1 MYVIIAII
9 AAVFILFYCSYQIRL
24 GAYVRSLCRNRAAG
38 HVVALTFDDGPDP
51 EWTPRVLDTLR
62 EHGVRATFFLIG
74 SKAEQ
79 HPQIVRRIAA
89 EGHDIGIHTWGHFP
103 GFPMQ
108 GSGKMVADILRC
120 RTSLKGIA
128 GVETD
133 LFRPPFGVT
142 NPMVACAVKQTKSRC
157 VGWSIRSFDT
167 LLHRSREA
175 VARRI
180 RRRLGDGKVIL
191 LHDNRPG
198 ADRLLAQVLHDLEQY
213 GYRTAT
219 VRELFKTERP

>member
-1 MYVIIAII
+1 MYVTIAII
-9 AAVFILFYCSYQIRL
+9 AAGFVLFYCSYQIRL

-51 EWTPRVLDTLR
+51 EWTPRVLDALR
-62 EHGVRATFFLIG
+62 EHDVRATFFLVG
-74 SKAEQ
+74 CKAEQ
-79 HPQIVRRIAA
+79 HPEIVRRIVA
-89 EGHDIGIHTWGHFP
+89 EGHDIGVHTWGHSP

-108 GSGKMVADILRC
+108 RSGAMAADILRC
-120 RTSLKGIA
+120 RALLKAIA

-142 NPMVACAVKQTKSRC
+142 NPMVACAVKRTKSRC
-157 VGWSIRSFDT
+157 VGWSIRSLDT
-167 LLHRSREA
+167 LQHRSREA

-180 RRRLGDGKVIL
+180 RRRLGDGKVLL
-191 LHDNRPG
+191 LHDDRPG
-198 ADRLLAQVLHDLEQY
+198 ADGLLVQVLRDLRRY

-219 VRELFKTERP
+219 VRQLLKTERP